1 MSEKP
6 FRAGTVM
13 LAAVALATA
22 ALTMPAS
29 ATTQVRRN
37 PVYVDTGYD
46 LDDVP
51 IDEGSCC
58 QQDPDVRSTTRK
70 VATNTRGGRS
80 LYITVRAYEALQGYW
95 TVQVFLDTR
104 GGPHTDAKMRL
115 ADSGVGPTRC
125 GVRFLAE
132 GPRRQGIL
140 HLPRFGDRATCR
152 VPLHWVH
159 PRKRIRWRLVS
170 PAGVEGSEPGVDEY
184 APDDRGW
191 YV

>member
-1 MSEKP
+1 MSENAFP
-6 FRAGTVM
+6 AGAVM
-13 LAAVALATA
+13 LAAVTLAAA
-22 ALTMPAS
+22 ALTFPAS
-29 ATTQVRRN
+29 ATTPERRD

-46 LDDVP
+46 PDDVP

-70 VATNTRGGRS
+70 VATSTKGGRS
-80 LYITVRAYEALQGYW
+80 LFITFRAYEPLEGYW
-95 TVQVFLDTR
+95 TVHVLLDTR
-104 GGPHTDAKMRL
+104 GGPRADAKMRL

-125 GVRFLAE
+125 GVRFLAQ

-140 HLPRFGDRATCR
+140 QLPRFGDRATCR
-152 VPLHWVH
+152 VPLRWVH
-159 PRKRIRWRLVS
+159 PSKRIRWKLVS
-170 PAGVEGSEPGVDEY
+170 PAGVEGTEPGVDEY